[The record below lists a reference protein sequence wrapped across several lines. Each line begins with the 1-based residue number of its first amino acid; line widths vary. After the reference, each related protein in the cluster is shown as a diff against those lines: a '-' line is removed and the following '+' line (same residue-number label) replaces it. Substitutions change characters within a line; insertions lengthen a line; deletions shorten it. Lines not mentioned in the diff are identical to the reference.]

1 MRISDRFVGAFWRAV
16 RRDDRW
22 PGIARKRPGS
32 SPRSF
37 VRGYPL
43 DGLRIDHS
51 PRRRRVFEAR
61 I

>member
-1 MRISDRFVGAFWRAV
+1 MRISERFVGAFWLAV

-32 SPRSF
+32 SMRSF

-43 DGLRIDHS
+43 DSVRIDHS
-51 PRRRRVFEAR
+51 PRRRRVFKAR